1 MAEETTV
8 VNPNLDTVASNK
20 LEQSITDKATNKAKT
35 EPKTEQGNDLSAQL
49 ANLQAKYDELLTER
63 QSNIDKQKEIDEAEQ
78 IKQNGYKE
86 ILDKT
91 KGENKSLTEENK
103 ALKSVI
109 DGIKSD
115 IVKELGLDIDVSSWT
130 LEQLNVLK
138 ANSGKNNTKQ
148 SDGVLVGKDNLQ
160 GSSAQSKSYNT
171 DYTLMNDNEKRAY
184 FAKTPM
190 RINIK

>member
-20 LEQSITDKATNKAKT
+20 LEQSITDKATGKAKT

-49 ANLQAKYDELLTER
+49 ADLQAKYDELLTER